1 MRPIK
6 HIHGDKKPHWV
17 GDGFF
22 VKTLINHLDNNP
34 DFNYSHTDPFLLF
47 DYGKPTTF
55 SPNPDYKLQPH
66 GVGLHPHKGFET
78 VTLAYAGEIS
88 HADSTGGRSD
98 ILAGDVQWMTAGR
111 GIMHEE
117 FHSEAFGQRGG
128 VFSMVQLWVN
138 LPSAHKL
145 TAPKYQTIK
154 RAEIPIVE
162 LTDNNGNN
170 DNKNDHGNQSANA
183 SIDSASNATPNAAL
197 NATIGTAAII
207 AGDWQGVIGAAS
219 TFTPINLWDIEL
231 HTAGTTLLQVPD
243 SHNVMLLV
251 QEGELLVNGTSVSAG
266 NLIQFE
272 APTQHRADMPAEQAF
287 TNDTIELT
295 CSTHITGTTDKQT
308 TAPVKLLLLSGEP
321 IGEPVA
327 GHGPFVMNT
336 QAELKQT
343 FRDYQ
348 TGNFGK

>member
-55 SPNPDYKLQPH
+55 LPNPDYKLQPH

-78 VTLAYAGEIS
+78 VTIAYSGEIS
-88 HADSTGGRSD
+88 HADSTGGRGD
-98 ILAGDVQWMTAGR
+98 ILEGDVQWMTAGR
-111 GIMHEE
+111 GILHEE

-128 VFSMVQLWVN
+128 IFSMVQLWVN

-145 TAPKYQTIK
+145 TDPKYQSIK
-154 RAEIPIVE
+154 RADMPIVN
-162 LTDNNGNN
+162 LIDNS
-170 DNKNDHGNQSANA
+170 DEQ
-183 SIDSASNATPNAAL
+183 TV
-197 NATIGTAAII
+197 IGQAAII
-207 AGDWQGVIGAAS
+207 AGDWHGITGAAT
-219 TFTPINLWDIEL
+219 TFTPVNMWDIEL
-231 HTAGTTLLQVPD
+231 HTAGTTTLQVPKT
-243 SHNVMLLV
+243 HNTLLLV
-251 QEGELLVNGTSVSAG
+251 QEGQVLVNGTAVSAG
-266 NLIQFE
+266 SLIEFS
-272 APTQHRADMPAEQAF
+272 APIRNHVGTQSEHPSSPA
-287 TNDTIELT
+287 TDTIELT
-295 CSTHITGTTDKQT
+295 YPTTSDDDT
-308 TAPVKLLLLSGEP
+308 PIKLLLLSGEP

-336 QAELKQT
+336 QEELRQT

-348 TGNFGK
+348 IGIFGK

>member
-22 VKTLINHLDNNP
+22 VKTLINHLEDNP

-55 SPNPDYKLQPH
+55 SPNPDYKVHPH
-66 GVGLHPHKGFET
+66 GIGLHPHKGFET
-78 VTLAYAGEIS
+78 VTIAYSGEIS

-98 ILAGDVQWMTAGR
+98 ILEGDVQWMTAGR
-111 GIMHEE
+111 GILHEE

-145 TAPKYQTIK
+145 TDPKYQSIK
-154 RAEIPIVE
+154 RADVPIVD
-162 LTDNNGNN
+162 LIDNSDAGYQNIAHQGTAYQNADYQDTDCQNS
-170 DNKNDHGNQSANA
+170 DEQ
-183 SIDSASNATPNAAL
+183 TV
-197 NATIGTAAII
+197 IGHAAII
-207 AGDWQGVIGAAS
+207 AGDWHGISGAAT
-219 TFTPINLWDIEL
+219 TFTPVNMWDIEL
-231 HTAGTTLLQVPD
+231 HTAGTTTLQVPKT
-243 SHNVMLLV
+243 HNTLLLV
-251 QEGELLVNGTSVSAG
+251 QEGQALVNGTAASAG
-266 NLIQFE
+266 SLIEFS
-272 APTQHRADMPAEQAF
+272 APIQDHVDTQTEHSSLPA
-287 TNDTIELT
+287 TDTIELT
-295 CSTHITGTTDKQT
+295 YPATTDEDT
-308 TAPVKLLLLSGEP
+308 PIKLLLLSGEP

-336 QAELKQT
+336 QEELRQT

-348 TGNFGK
+348 IGNFGK

>member
-47 DYGKPTTF
+47 DYGKPTRF

-78 VTLAYAGEIS
+78 VTIAYSGEIS
-88 HADSTGGRSD
+88 HADSTGGRGD
-98 ILAGDVQWMTAGR
+98 ILEGDVQWMTAGR
-111 GIMHEE
+111 GILHEE

-128 VFSMVQLWVN
+128 IFSMVQLWVN

-145 TAPKYQTIK
+145 TDPKYQSIK
-154 RAEIPIVE
+154 RADMPIVD
-162 LTDNNGNN
+162 LIDNS
-170 DNKNDHGNQSANA
+170 DEQAV
-183 SIDSASNATPNAAL
+183 
-197 NATIGTAAII
+197 IGQAAII
-207 AGDWQGVIGAAS
+207 AGDWHGITGAAT
-219 TFTPINLWDIEL
+219 TFTPVNMWDIEL
-231 HTAGTTLLQVPD
+231 HTAGTTTLQVPKT
-243 SHNVMLLV
+243 HNTLLLV
-251 QEGELLVNGTSVSAG
+251 QEGQLLVNDTAVSAG
-266 NLIQFE
+266 SLIEFS
-272 APTQHRADMPAEQAF
+272 APIRNHVGTKSEHSSLPA
-287 TNDTIELT
+287 TDTIELT
-295 CSTHITGTTDKQT
+295 YPATTDEDT
-308 TAPVKLLLLSGEP
+308 PIKLLLLSGEP

-336 QAELKQT
+336 QEELRQT

-348 TGNFGK
+348 IGIFGK

>member
-78 VTLAYAGEIS
+78 VTIAYSGEIS
-88 HADSTGGRSD
+88 HADSTGGRGD
-98 ILAGDVQWMTAGR
+98 ILEGDVQWMTAGR
-111 GIMHEE
+111 GILHEE

-128 VFSMVQLWVN
+128 IFSMVQLWVN

-145 TAPKYQTIK
+145 TDPKYQSIK
-154 RAEIPIVE
+154 RADMPIVD
-162 LTDNNGNN
+162 LIDNS
-170 DNKNDHGNQSANA
+170 DEQ
-183 SIDSASNATPNAAL
+183 T
-197 NATIGTAAII
+197 TIGQAAII
-207 AGDWQGVIGAAS
+207 AGDWHGITGAAT
-219 TFTPINLWDIEL
+219 TFTPVNMWDIEL
-231 HTAGTTLLQVPD
+231 HTAGTTTLQVPKT
-243 SHNVMLLV
+243 HNTLLLV
-251 QEGELLVNGTSVSAG
+251 QEGQVLVNGTAVSAG
-266 NLIQFE
+266 SLIEFS
-272 APTQHRADMPAEQAF
+272 APIRNHVGTQSEHSLLPA
-287 TNDTIELT
+287 TDTIELT
-295 CSTHITGTTDKQT
+295 YHATTDDDT
-308 TAPVKLLLLSGEP
+308 PIKLLLLSGKP

-336 QAELKQT
+336 QEELRQT

-348 TGNFGK
+348 IGIFGK

>member
-1 MRPIK
+1 MRSIK

-78 VTLAYAGEIS
+78 VTIAYSGEIS
-88 HADSTGGRSD
+88 HADSTGGRGD
-98 ILAGDVQWMTAGR
+98 ILEGDVQWMTAGR
-111 GIMHEE
+111 GILHEE

-145 TAPKYQTIK
+145 TDPKYQSIK
-154 RAEIPIVE
+154 RADMPIVD
-162 LTDNNGNN
+162 LIDNS
-170 DNKNDHGNQSANA
+170 DEQ
-183 SIDSASNATPNAAL
+183 TV
-197 NATIGTAAII
+197 IGQAAII
-207 AGDWQGVIGAAS
+207 AGDWHGITGAAT
-219 TFTPINLWDIEL
+219 TFTPVNMWDIEL
-231 HTAGTTLLQVPD
+231 HTAGTTMLKVPKT
-243 SHNVMLLV
+243 HNTLLLV
-251 QEGELLVNGTSVSAG
+251 QEGQVLVNGTAVSAG
-266 NLIQFE
+266 SLIEFS
-272 APTQHRADMPAEQAF
+272 APIQAHVGTESEHSSLPA
-287 TNDTIELT
+287 TDTIELT
-295 CSTHITGTTDKQT
+295 YPATTDEDT
-308 TAPVKLLLLSGEP
+308 PIKLLLLSGEP

-336 QAELKQT
+336 QEELRQT

-348 TGNFGK
+348 IGIFGK

>member
-1 MRPIK
+1 MRSIK

-78 VTLAYAGEIS
+78 VTIAYSGEIS
-88 HADSTGGRSD
+88 HADSTGGRGD
-98 ILAGDVQWMTAGR
+98 ILEGNVQWMTAGR
-111 GIMHEE
+111 GILHEE

-145 TAPKYQTIK
+145 TDPKYQSIK
-154 RAEIPIVE
+154 RADMPIVD
-162 LTDNNGNN
+162 LIDNS
-170 DNKNDHGNQSANA
+170 DEQ
-183 SIDSASNATPNAAL
+183 TV
-197 NATIGTAAII
+197 IGQAAII
-207 AGDWQGVIGAAS
+207 AGDWHGITGAAT
-219 TFTPINLWDIEL
+219 TFTPVNMWDIEL
-231 HTAGTTLLQVPD
+231 HTAGTTMLKVPKT
-243 SHNVMLLV
+243 HNTLLLV
-251 QEGELLVNGTSVSAG
+251 QEGQVLVNGTAVSAG
-266 NLIQFE
+266 SLIEFS
-272 APTQHRADMPAEQAF
+272 APIQAHVGTESEHSSLPA
-287 TNDTIELT
+287 TDTIELT
-295 CSTHITGTTDKQT
+295 YPATTDEDT
-308 TAPVKLLLLSGEP
+308 PIKLLLLSGEP

-336 QAELKQT
+336 QEELRQT

-348 TGNFGK
+348 IGIFGK

>member
-78 VTLAYAGEIS
+78 VTIAYSGEIS
-88 HADSTGGRSD
+88 HADSTGGRGD
-98 ILAGDVQWMTAGR
+98 ILEGDVQWMTAGR
-111 GIMHEE
+111 GILHEE

-145 TAPKYQTIK
+145 TDPKYQSIK
-154 RAEIPIVE
+154 RADMPIVD
-162 LTDNNGNN
+162 L
-170 DNKNDHGNQSANA
+170 
-183 SIDSASNATPNAAL
+183 IDDSDEQTV
-197 NATIGTAAII
+197 IGQAAII
-207 AGDWQGVIGAAS
+207 AGDWHGIAGAAT
-219 TFTPINLWDIEL
+219 TFTPVNMWDIEL
-231 HTAGTTLLQVPD
+231 HTAGTTSLQIPKT
-243 SHNVMLLV
+243 HNTLLLV
-251 QEGELLVNGTSVSAG
+251 QEGQVLVNGTAVSAG
-266 NLIQFE
+266 SLIEFS
-272 APTQHRADMPAEQAF
+272 APIRNHVGIQSVHPSLPA
-287 TNDTIELT
+287 TDTIELT
-295 CSTHITGTTDKQT
+295 YPTTTDDDT
-308 TAPVKLLLLSGEP
+308 SIKLLLLSGEP

-336 QAELKQT
+336 QEELRQT

-348 TGNFGK
+348 IGIFGK

>member
-78 VTLAYAGEIS
+78 VTIAYSGEIS
-88 HADSTGGRSD
+88 HADSTGGRGD
-98 ILAGDVQWMTAGR
+98 ILEGDVQWMTAGR
-111 GIMHEE
+111 GILHEE

-128 VFSMVQLWVN
+128 IFSMVQLWVN

-145 TAPKYQTIK
+145 TDPKYQSIK
-154 RAEIPIVE
+154 RADMPIVD
-162 LTDNNGNN
+162 LIDNS
-170 DNKNDHGNQSANA
+170 DEQ
-183 SIDSASNATPNAAL
+183 TV
-197 NATIGTAAII
+197 IGQAAII
-207 AGDWQGVIGAAS
+207 AGDWHGITGAAT
-219 TFTPINLWDIEL
+219 TFTPVNMWDIEL
-231 HTAGTTLLQVPD
+231 RTAGTTSLQVPKT
-243 SHNVMLLV
+243 HNTLLLV
-251 QEGELLVNGTSVSAG
+251 QEGQLLVNGTAVSAG
-266 NLIQFE
+266 SLIEFS
-272 APTQHRADMPAEQAF
+272 APIQAHIDTQVKPPLLSA
-287 TNDTIELT
+287 TDTIELT
-295 CSTHITGTTDKQT
+295 YPATTDEDTHI
-308 TAPVKLLLLSGEP
+308 KLLLLSGEP

-336 QAELKQT
+336 QEELRQT

-348 TGNFGK
+348 IGIFGK

>member
-34 DFNYSHTDPFLLF
+34 DFNYNHTDPFLLF

-78 VTLAYAGEIS
+78 VTIAYSGEIS
-88 HADSTGGRSD
+88 HADSTGGRGD
-98 ILAGDVQWMTAGR
+98 ILEGDVQWMTAGR
-111 GIMHEE
+111 GILHEE

-138 LPSAHKL
+138 LPSAYKL
-145 TAPKYQTIK
+145 TDPKYQSIK
-154 RAEIPIVE
+154 RADMPIVD
-162 LTDNNGNN
+162 L
-170 DNKNDHGNQSANA
+170 
-183 SIDSASNATPNAAL
+183 IDDIDEQTV
-197 NATIGTAAII
+197 IGQAAII
-207 AGDWQGVIGAAS
+207 AGDWHGLTGAAT
-219 TFTPINLWDIEL
+219 TFTPVNMWDIEL
-231 HTAGTTLLQVPD
+231 HTAGTTTLQVPKT
-243 SHNVMLLV
+243 HNTLLLV
-251 QEGELLVNGTSVSAG
+251 QEGQVLVNGTAVSAG
-266 NLIQFE
+266 SLIEFS
-272 APTQHRADMPAEQAF
+272 APIQAHVGTESEHSSLPA
-287 TNDTIELT
+287 TDTIEFT
-295 CSTHITGTTDKQT
+295 YPATTDEDT
-308 TAPVKLLLLSGEP
+308 PIKLLLLSGEP

-336 QAELKQT
+336 QEELRQT

-348 TGNFGK
+348 IGIFGK